1 MEILIFFLIFL
12 SGGFL
17 LVSTNP
23 LYSVIALIAIF
34 LNFSVLMFANSLDFL
49 ALIFIIIYVG
59 AICVL
64 FLFIIMLL
72 NLRVVESTTRNNLVL
87 FLIIISGVILF
98 IGFFIDTIQLED
110 INSELILFNEEIYNF
125 IFLYYNYFFY
135 FILIAFI
142 LLFSMVSAIL
152 LTKNK
157 VKRTQVV
164 KNFNTFY

>member
-1 MEILIFFLIFL
+1 MEFLIFFLIFL
-12 SGGFL
+12 SGIFL

-72 NLRVVESTTRNNLVL
+72 NLRVVGVNN
-87 FLIIISGVILF
+87 
-98 IGFFIDTIQLED
+98 
-110 INSELILFNEEIYNF
+110 
-125 IFLYYNYFFY
+125 
-135 FILIAFI
+135 A
-142 LLFSMVSAIL
+142 
-152 LTKNK
+152 
-157 VKRTQVV
+157 
-164 KNFNTFY
+164 